1 MYIIK
6 YLTIA
11 ILITIIFCGILKAD
25 DIVSEETTG
34 FEKTYESSW
43 FDQNEFKL
51 EIEKLQR
58 KSLISYKV
66 KKGFAVTAFIAGLGV
81 AGAGLG
87 LAIKGEDFHDLPGFV
102 TSWMMA
108 GGLGLFGAGFAINSS
123 SELSWNRYRH
133 YLAVSKNDSPA
144 MSLQD
149 EYEKKIFIERSA
161 RKTSVKT
168 TENHGI
174 AMICSS
180 VPIFA
185 VSIYSIVSSA
195 IYFSKEIEVSDEDC
209 SHGCTSE
216 AERRFFIV
224 LAMMPAFVTLAPGIA
239 ILTIGITQIKK
250 AHLWER
256 EGHSIKPLIT
266 LDSVAPMIDPVS
278 KTYGLSA
285 GFSF

>member
-1 MYIIK
+1 VNIIK
-6 YLTIA
+6 HLTIA
-11 ILITIIFCGILKAD
+11 LLITIIFCGILKAD
-25 DIVSEETTG
+25 DAPSKEATG
-34 FEKTYESSW
+34 FEKTHESSW

-123 SELSWNRYRH
+123 SELSWNRHRH
-133 YLAVSKNDSPA
+133 YLAVSKNDFST

-149 EYEKKIFIERSA
+149 EYEKKISIERSA
-161 RKTSVKT
+161 RKTSAET

-195 IYFSKEIEVSDEDC
+195 IYNVENIKADDDDC
-209 SHGCTSE
+209 SHFCTSE
-216 AERRFFIV
+216 TERRFFIV
-224 LAMMPAFVTLAPGIA
+224 LAMIPAFFTLAPGVA
-239 ILTIGITQIKK
+239 ILTIGITRIKK
-250 AHLWER
+250 ARLWER
-256 EGHSIKPLIT
+256 EGHSIKPLLT